1 MVKIQVVGPTLLSG
15 IGQLCK
21 KYVELFPNT
30 EYKTIYRDTIEP
42 CETMFIFALPVKHWL
57 DIIPHLKQQCDRLI
71 CMSICET
78 ETVHPD
84 YGLLFDHFDTIVVA
98 SEFCKRVFSRQFPKK
113 SFHVIHANVPIRV
126 LPPVVKSSTDRP
138 YVFYHIGNIIDDRKN
153 FRRILE
159 AFIRLN
165 QPDTHLL
172 VKATCNQNVS
182 INIPRVTIINGLLP
196 DEEIDKIH
204 ADGDCY
210 VSFSK
215 SEGIGMGAVEAALHD
230 KPVIISEYGGA
241 VEYIKTP
248 YTIRCGLQTL
258 TQDDFLFQKGM
269 QWGDP
274 NFDDLVEFMG
284 DAYKKQLRHM
294 EHTHTKEL
302 LKTDAIL
309 EEFRKAVSLV
319 EPHER
324 YRT

>member
-1 MVKIQVVGPTLLSG
+1 MVQIQVVGPSLLSG

-21 KYVELFPNT
+21 KYSELFPGT
-30 EYKTIYRDTIEP
+30 EYKVIYQDKIEP
-42 CETMFIFALPVKHWL
+42 CENMFIFALPVKHWF
-57 DIIPHLKQQCDRLI
+57 DAIPHLKMACKRLI

-84 YGLLFDHFDTIVVA
+84 YGLLFEHFDKVAVA
-98 SEFCKRVFSRQFPKK
+98 SEFCKRVFSRQFPNTE
-113 SFHVIHANVPIRV
+113 FFVIHANVPIRP
-126 LPPVVKSSTDRP
+126 LPPIDKTGKP
-138 YVFYHIGNIIDDRKN
+138 YIFYHIGNVIDDRKN

-159 AFIRLN
+159 AFVRMN
-165 QPDTHLL
+165 RPDTHLL
-172 VKATCNQNVS
+172 VKATCNREVS
-182 INIPRVTIINGLLP
+182 INLPRVTIINGLLP
-196 DEEIDKIH
+196 DEEVDKIH
-204 ADGDCY
+204 AEGDCY

-248 YTIRCGLQTL
+248 YTIDCRLQTL

-274 NFDDLVEFMG
+274 DFDQLVSFMD

-294 EHTHTKEL
+294 EHPHTKEL
-302 LKTDAIL
+302 LKSENIL
-309 EEFRKAVSLV
+309 EEFRRGVSLL
-319 EPHER
+319 EPHQ
-324 YRT
+324 